1 MEVVSYQDGHRIGMA
16 VKQSPEP
23 NPSERFT
30 EEVINPD
37 FFHSYPVE
45 YNEEEELEIFT
56 RPGIFSYEHLD
67 SGSAVLIEKMEIGE
81 GETIAELGGGCG
93 VISFIASKL
102 CGDGHVDM
110 VEVNAEAIRSAQKT
124 MEENGIENCTIIA
137 GDAGQ
142 PLKNNVYDLVL
153 TNPPFHVSKSS
164 ELSIAFQFIADAHR
178 ILKHEGRLC
187 LVANKTLPYEKHI
200 QTVFG
205 NLEIIHQD
213 NHFKVLGAV
222 K

>member
-1 MEVVSYQDGHRIGMA
+1 MD
-16 VKQSPEP
+16 
-23 NPSERFT
+23 
-30 EEVINPD
+30 
-37 FFHSYPVE
+37 
-45 YNEEEELEIFT
+45 
-56 RPGIFSYEHLD
+56 
-67 SGSAVLIEKMEIGE
+67 IGE
-81 GETIAELGGGCG
+81 GEKIAELGAGCG
-93 VISFIASKL
+93 VMSFMVSEL

-142 PLKNNVYDLVL
+142 PLKSNDYEMVF

-164 ELSIAFQFIADAHR
+164 ELSIAFQFIEDAHR
-178 ILKHEGRLC
+178 ILKKAGRFY

-205 NLEIIHQD
+205 NLQIIHQD